1 MTLKSEVTIYN
12 KPSINQTKLAYVDEF
27 VVLNLVSPIVT
38 DGWIKVKSTTVGL
51 EGFIKVEEVWG
62 I

>member
-1 MTLKSEVTIYN
+1 MYN
-12 KPSINQTKLAYVDEF
+12 QPNINEAKLALIDKL

-38 DGWIKVKSTTVGL
+38 DGWIQVKALSEGV
-51 EGFIKVEEVWG
+51 EGFIRVEEVWG